1 MNEQEKIVLRQQAI
15 LAAAKA
21 ENRDLNADERAE
33 FDQLQERLMLLKAS
47 ENSEGTENP
56 GESGENNEA
65 TRQSGVPG
73 ENVSQLVQRG
83 IADERRRAAEI
94 TALCRDF
101 HIEPDQYI
109 QDGKT
114 IEEVRTA
121 VLDHLKRNGA
131 PVPLRV
137 ISDEGDKFR
146 ERASDALMMRSG
158 QEVKEPAE
166 GARQLMGM
174 SLRDLAVECLA
185 REGENISSL
194 VRMDRS
200 ELYYLVCRQFYNPTS
215 AFPAILDS
223 TIRKSIVHVYNHVPT
238 TFEFFTTKG
247 SLSDFKETADHEY
260 ILGGLGD
267 FELVPENGEIKADK
281 LRTEKLPGRKLNT
294 YAKQFSMTRQAFI
307 NDDIGFLTEVPG
319 QYAMK
324 AKKTID
330 KQVYLL
336 LFNNKVIFDGKR
348 LFCEDHNNLMAT
360 ASEPTQTSIQ
370 DIILQMQSQKDPF
383 GDAIYITP
391 KTIIVPVGYE
401 FKLAVIFNSSQVPG
415 SNYNDY
421 NPMRNYPLNVVQ
433 SPMLNAFAKDGA
445 CPWFMA
451 ADPSS
456 VRGIQVDYL
465 NGQEMPM
472 IRRMETPGTLG
483 FVWDVYTDWGITVRD
498 FRGLA
503 MNPGVPLKAEVKT
516 VKGEKD

>member
-1 MNEQEKIVLRQQAI
+1 MNEKEIILRQQAI
-15 LAAAKA
+15 LMAAKA
-21 ENRDLNADERAE
+21 ENRDLTADERAE
-33 FDQLQERLMLLKAS
+33 FDQLQEKLLLLKGSGNPGSA
-47 ENSEGTENP
+47 ENP
-56 GESGENNEA
+56 EENGEGDEA
-65 TRQSGVPG
+65 TRQSDIPG

-83 IADERRRAAEI
+83 IADERKRAAEI

-101 HIEPDQYI
+101 QIEPDPYI

-131 PVPLRV
+131 PVPLRI

-158 QEVKEPAE
+158 QEVKTPAE

-267 FELVPENGEIKADK
+267 FERVPENGEIKADK
-281 LRTEKLPGRKLNT
+281 LRTEKLPGRKLDT

-330 KQVYLL
+330 KQVYSL
-336 LFNNKVIFDGKR
+336 LFNNKVIFDGKQ
-348 LFCEDHNNLMAT
+348 LFCKDHNNLMET
-360 ASEPTQTSIQ
+360 ASEPTQVSIQ
-370 DIILQMQSQKDPF
+370 EIILQMQGQKDPF
-383 GDAIYITP
+383 GDAIYVTP

-401 FKLAVIFNSSQVPG
+401 FKLAVIFNSAQVPG

-421 NPMRNYPLNVVQ
+421 NPMRNYPLNIVQ
-433 SPMLNAFAKDGA
+433 SPMLNALAKNGA

-483 FVWDVYTDWGITVRD
+483 FVWDVYTDWGIAVRD

-503 MNPGVPLKAEVKT
+503 MNPGVALTANKTLKE
-516 VKGEKD
+516 